1 MNKGRAKTSDKNN
14 FVKVIPMKNVLKSI
28 LIVSICL
35 MGFEYTHAQ
44 DIRFGAK
51 AGVDFSNW
59 RGKDVK
65 DADLNTHTRFHA
77 GAFTEIPVAKAWNL
91 ESGLYVSQKGFKAD
105 EEILGVNLDVTN
117 TSTYLDLP
125 VLAKY
130 GVTKNFNVFLGPQF
144 SYLLNN
150 KTTYKIDGEK
160 DTDKGVSG
168 FKKFD
173 LGAVGGLGY
182 QFNNGVLLSANYDF
196 GLLKMDDVTN
206 TKAYNRVI
214 KISAGYR
221 L

>member
-1 MNKGRAKTSDKNN
+1 MDT
-14 FVKVIPMKNVLKSI
+14 ILKPLLIFAICFSSI
-28 LIVSICL
+28 QNI
-35 MGFEYTHAQ
+35 YAQ
-44 DIRFGAK
+44 EIRFGAK
-51 AGVDFSNW
+51 AGADFSNW

-65 DADLNTHTRFHA
+65 DADLNTHIRFHA

-91 ESGLYVSQKGFKAD
+91 ESGLYISQKGFESD
-105 EEILGVNLDVTN
+105 MEILGVNLEVTN

-130 GVTKNFNVFLGPQF
+130 AVNKNFNVFLGPQF
-144 SYLLNN
+144 SYLVNN
-150 KTTYKIDGEK
+150 KVTYKFDGEK

-173 LGAVGGLGY
+173 LGAVGGMGY
-182 QFNNGVLLSANYDF
+182 QFNNGLLFSANYDF
-196 GLLKMDDVTN
+196 GLLKMDDVSN

-221 L
+221 F

>member
-1 MNKGRAKTSDKNN
+1 MKT
-14 FVKVIPMKNVLKSI
+14 IIKSI
-28 LIVSICL
+28 LILSICL
-35 MGFEYTHAQ
+35 WGFQNTHAQ

-51 AGVDFSNW
+51 AGADFSNW
-59 RGKDVK
+59 HGKDVK
-65 DADLNTHTRFHA
+65 DADLNTHIRFHA
-77 GAFTEIPVAKAWNL
+77 GAFAEIPVAKAWNL
-91 ESGLYVSQKGFKAD
+91 ESGLYISQKGFEANQ
-105 EEILGVNLDVTN
+105 EILGFNFDVTN

-130 GVTKNFNVFLGPQF
+130 GMTKNFNVFLGPQF

-150 KTTYKIDGEK
+150 KVPYEFEGEK

-173 LGAVGGLGY
+173 LGAVGGMGY
-182 QFNNGVLLSANYDF
+182 QFNNGLLVSANYDF

-221 L
+221 F